1 MVALIVA
8 YGLFGF
14 GYVIT
19 ATFISTMVRTAP
31 PIQSIEPII
40 WLVVGLAAIPSVAL
54 WTWIGRRLGNDV
66 SFAIACV
73 LEGVGV
79 AMSVLATS
87 VPAIVLS
94 AALLGGTFMGLTAV
108 GLIHAR
114 TLSAGDPRHSI
125 AFMTAA
131 FGLGQMI
138 GPAFAGYALDLAG
151 SFLVPSL
158 VAAAALI
165 VSAALVL
172 NPRNRLRAAG

>member
-1 MVALIVA
+1 
-8 YGLFGF
+8 
-14 GYVIT
+14 
-19 ATFISTMVRTAP
+19 MVRSAP
-31 PIQSIEPII
+31 AIQSIEPVI

-87 VPAIVLS
+87 APAIVLS

-114 TLSAGDPRHSI
+114 EIFTGDPRRGI

-138 GPAFAGYALDLAG
+138 GPAFAGYASELGG
-151 SFLVPSL
+151 SFLMPSL

-165 VSAALVL
+165 VSATLVL
-172 NPRNRLRAAG
+172 NPWSRLRAPG